1 MKEKILTDTAIE
13 TVKVRWDGERFGI
26 VRKRPV
32 GTDKG
37 TVTFTDTIILN
48 PREMLDLIEFA
59 GKLGRDDG

>member
-1 MKEKILTDTAIE
+1 MEKILTDNSSEKI
-13 TVKVRWDGERFGI
+13 TVKWDGVAFAL

-48 PREMLDLIEFA
+48 PKEMLDLVRFA
-59 GKLGRDDG
+59 FKTRGME